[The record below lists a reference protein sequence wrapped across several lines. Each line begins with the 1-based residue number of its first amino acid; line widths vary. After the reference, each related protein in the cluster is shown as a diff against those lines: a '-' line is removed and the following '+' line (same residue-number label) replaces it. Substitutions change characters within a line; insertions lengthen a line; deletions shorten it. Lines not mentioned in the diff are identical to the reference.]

1 MTGDRLDDPDYPA
14 YTTGQAAEVLGVR
27 QAFLRAPYLRDVM
40 IAAGADLKIY
50 IATRP
55 IDFRCGHDG
64 LAAKVQEMLRLDPF
78 SGAAFV
84 FRSKRADRIK
94 ILVWDRTGLV
104 LVHKRLEG
112 CKFVWPT
119 IADGVMRISP
129 AMFAALFEGLD
140 WRLVRPEEARRPQAA
155 G

>member
-1 MTGDRLDDPDYPA
+1 MTG
-14 YTTGQAAEVLGVR
+14 
-27 QAFLRAPYLRDVM
+27 LRR
-40 IAAGADLKIY
+40 
-50 IATRP
+50 
-55 IDFRCGHDG
+55 RCRRCFG
-64 LAAKVQEMLRLDPF
+64 LDPF

-112 CKFVWPT
+112 GKFVWPRSQ
-119 IADGVMRISP
+119 DGVMRMSP
-129 AMFAALFEGLD
+129 AQFAALFEGLD
-140 WRLVRPEEARRPQAA
+140 WRLVRPERARRPQVA

>member
-1 MTGDRLDDPDYPA
+1 
-14 YTTGQAAEVLGVR
+14 
-27 QAFLRAPYLRDVM
+27 M
-40 IAAGADLKIY
+40 IAPGVDLKIY
-50 IATRP
+50 VATRP
-55 IDFRCGHDG
+55 VDFRRGLDG
-64 LAAKVQEMLRLDPF
+64 LAAAVQEMHGLDPY

-84 FRSKRADRIK
+84 FRAKRADRIK

-112 CKFVWPT
+112 SKFVWPQ
-119 IADGVMRISP
+119 IRDGVMRISP

-140 WRLVRPEEARRPQAA
+140 WRLVRPEHVRRPQLA

>member
-1 MTGDRLDDPDYPA
+1 
-14 YTTGQAAEVLGVR
+14 
-27 QAFLRAPYLRDVM
+27 M
-40 IAAGADLKIY
+40 IAPGADLEVY

-55 IDFRCGHDG
+55 VDFRKGHDG
-64 LAAKVQEMLRLDPF
+64 LAALVQSMFGLDPF

-84 FRSKRADRIK
+84 FRAKRADRVK
-94 ILVWDRTGLV
+94 ILIWDRTGLV

-112 CKFVWPT
+112 CKFVWPKVR
-119 IADGVMRISP
+119 DGVMRISP

-140 WRLVRPEEARRPQAA
+140 WRLVRPEGSRRPQLA

>member
-1 MTGDRLDDPDYPA
+1 M
-14 YTTGQAAEVLGVR
+14 
-27 QAFLRAPYLRDVM
+27 
-40 IAAGADLKIY
+40 KIY
-50 IATRP
+50 VATRP
-55 IDFRCGHDG
+55 VDFRRGLDG
-64 LAAKVQEMLRLDPF
+64 LAAAVQEMHGLDPY

-84 FRSKRADRIK
+84 FRAKRADSIK

-112 CKFVWPT
+112 SKFVWPQ
-119 IADGVMRISP
+119 IRDGVMRISP

-140 WRLVRPEEARRPQAA
+140 WRLVRPEHVRRPQLA